1 MNDTTGAARKS
12 ARIAEVSLA
21 MLVCPCVCP
30 ESIAVKSRKALDVH
44 SQSNGQRLKDHHT
57 KPDRPLCRFSSKSIG
72 FFFGKKMAL
81 SQ

>member
-44 SQSNGQRLKDHHT
+44 SERLKDHHT

>member
-44 SQSNGQRLKDHHT
+44 SERLKDHHT
-57 KPDRPLCRFSSKSIG
+57 KPDRPLCRFSIKSIG
-72 FFFGKKMAL
+72 FFFRKKMAL